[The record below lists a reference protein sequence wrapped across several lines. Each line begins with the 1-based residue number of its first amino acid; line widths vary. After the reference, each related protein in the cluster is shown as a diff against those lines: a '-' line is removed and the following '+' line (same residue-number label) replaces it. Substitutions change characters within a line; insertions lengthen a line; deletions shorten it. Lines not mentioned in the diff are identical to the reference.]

1 MHLFFLLPL
10 AIGLVTTYIAYQS
23 EDDITYF
30 TATMATISFVI
41 SLILAPWQLQ
51 LLLLLAIIASARQL
65 WLNFDTQNETEEE
78 QSDRAPNPRPDPG
91 EITQPTSQNIRQYRG
106 IRYTLPDSNTRGTQQ
121 EIQGK
126 YRGIPWKKEIS

>member
-1 MHLFFLLPL
+1 MHLLFLLTL
-10 AIGLVTTYIAYQS
+10 AIGVVTTYIAYQS

-65 WLNFDTQNETEEE
+65 WLNFDIPSETEE
-78 QSDRAPNPRPDPG
+78 QSDRAASPRPDPG
-91 EITQPTSQNIRQYRG
+91 EITQPTNQEIRQYRG
-106 IRYTLPDSNTRGTQQ
+106 IRYTLPDSNTQRTQQ